1 MWRGWRRQGQ
11 VRAERRDKASPPC
24 MPSRHGASAAR
35 MCAHWVLCLG
45 SAQPNSVHSV
55 AAVHLQGACAGCVC
69 SVRAQGASFTISKPP
84 RQHVTTSV
92 VLVMNSL
99 LGGDAMERYMLAGD
113 TTMDADVRKGKVHAR
128 RYTLGQAGK
137 HKSLGQAGM
146 HKSLGAS
153 RHAQEPG
160 GK

>member
-1 MWRGWRRQGQ
+1 
-11 VRAERRDKASPPC
+11 
-24 MPSRHGASAAR
+24 
-35 MCAHWVLCLG
+35 
-45 SAQPNSVHSV
+45 
-55 AAVHLQGACAGCVC
+55 
-69 SVRAQGASFTISKPP
+69 
-84 RQHVTTSV
+84 
-92 VLVMNSL
+92 
-99 LGGDAMERYMLAGD
+99 MERYMLAGD